1 MTGRCFILIAALA
14 VSGGCRATADGPP
27 VVELDRTVCAR
38 CGMLVSDI
46 RFAAAYRE
54 SGSEPRVFDDI
65 GCLQNSVRGLKNLG
79 ATTFWFHDAVDEKW
93 IEGRGSVFVASPEL
107 HTPMAGGYLA
117 FRDAAAAGRETAV
130 RRGRV
135 VGSLDDL
142 LRDPDRHDPE
152 RKDGQ

>member
-1 MTGRCFILIAALA
+1 
-14 VSGGCRATADGPP
+14 
-27 VVELDRTVCAR
+27 
-38 CGMLVSDI
+38 MLVSDI

-54 SGSEPRVFDDI
+54 SGMEPRVFDDI
-65 GCLQNSVRGLKNLG
+65 RCLQNSVLGLKNRG

-93 IEGRGSVFVASPEL
+93 IEGRGSVFVAAPEL

-117 FRDAAAAGRETAV
+117 FRDSAAAGREAAV

-142 LRDPDRHDPE
+142 LRDADRRGPERPE

>member
-1 MTGRCFILIAALA
+1 
-14 VSGGCRATADGPP
+14 
-27 VVELDRTVCAR
+27 
-38 CGMLVSDI
+38 MLVSDI

-54 SGSEPRVFDDI
+54 SGKQPRVFDDI
-65 GCLQNSVRGLKNLG
+65 GCLQHSVRGLKNLG

-117 FRDAAAAGRETAV
+117 FRDPAAAGREAAV

-142 LRDPDRHDPE
+142 LRDPDRRDPE

>member
-1 MTGRCFILIAALA
+1 MLIAALA
-14 VSGGCRATADGPP
+14 FSDGCRATADGPP
-27 VVELDRTVCAR
+27 VVELDRTVCTR

-54 SGSEPRVFDDI
+54 SGMEPLVFDDI
-65 GCLQNSVRGLKNLG
+65 GCLQNSVRVLKNLG
-79 ATTFWFHDAVDEKW
+79 ATTFWFHDAVDERW
-93 IEGRGSVFVASPEL
+93 IEGRSSVFVASPEL

-117 FRDAAAAGRETAV
+117 FRDPAAAGREAAV

-142 LRDPDRHDPE
+142 LRDRE
-152 RKDGQ
+152 RRDGQ